1 MARPL
6 TRFRSRLAE
15 ARNLKDLLP
24 DGAHVIF
31 SEPRHADAELHPLE
45 QEFLRAQHM
54 QPVREREF
62 RVGRALA
69 REALAQF
76 GIAGHALLPAETR
89 EPAVAARH
97 RWQHQPLW
105 RRLRGGGRRIQT
117 RLPGLG
123 IDLESIGRIDDSIAG
138 TVCTADERRQL
149 DAMPASSRQRH
160 LSLLF
165 SAKESV
171 FKALF
176 PLTRQFLEFDDVHLD
191 VADGRFTAR
200 AVRRN
205 VEKVELLHG
214 RYFAGPHLIV
224 TAAWLPAA

>member
-6 TRFRSRLAE
+6 RESDHLAD

-31 SEPRHADAELHPLE
+31 SEPRHADAELHPRE
-45 QEFLRAQHM
+45 QEFLRTQHM

-69 REALAQF
+69 REALAQI
-76 GIAGHALLPAETR
+76 GVAGHALLPAETR
-89 EPAVAARH
+89 EPAWPPGVVGSISHCGNVCAVAVAESRH
-97 RWQHQPLW
+97 FA
-105 RRLRGGGRRIQT
+105 
-117 RLPGLG
+117 GLG
-123 IDLESIGRIDDSIAG
+123 IDLESIDRIDDSITG

-165 SAKESV
+165 SAKESI

-191 VADGRFTAR
+191 VADDRFTAR

-205 VEKVELLHG
+205 VEKVELLNG